1 MKKQYLLVSAFAM
14 AAGLSAQGVKAPST
28 GTMLVDESATVQNA
42 YFDILTGSTMGAKK
56 SVSSRAA
63 NYSNFIRIGS
73 TYYDLQS
80 NYAMPHR
87 LVVHPN
93 GAVSA
98 TWTTSP
104 NDVSGFP
111 ARGCAYNYKGLDNKW
126 LTSDSNCVE
135 TVRTGWANIGILRN
149 GSEFTIGHDAA
160 NGGFYITQNTTPG
173 SRPTI
178 STPILQEPPY
188 KPIWGRMANDGDT
201 IHMVYSYTDSAAA
214 GEKRAP
220 TRKGIFAPMVYSRS
234 INGGTA
240 WDIQHIMLPDYDST
254 LTNNGGADQYAID
267 VKGKTVAIVNADKFQ
282 GVILWKSTDAGATF
296 KRIIADTFKY
306 TPYTSKQLML
316 DTPYTND
323 GSCDVLIDNDGDIH
337 VFWGLARVGDR
348 DTTDALYT
356 DYFGVQGIGYWSEKT
371 ATSKLIASSLPF
383 DRDGDGVIQL
393 QSATFYGLQSGQLPT
408 VNGSKLAT
416 CARLGNTNPMRQP
429 NAAVDANGNIY
440 CVFSVPIEGDVSEL
454 GANFRDIGIV
464 HSTNDGG
471 SWSQPQNIT
480 QVLTREDDF
489 ATVARKAN
497 GFLHVMWQQDIEP
510 GTNLQ
515 NNSTADQ
522 NHPVVLN
529 EMYYQAIPV
538 STILNNEIGMV
549 WGLKTEKPNTGN
561 LFVVNQNYPNPF
573 SGTTDVLV
581 YLTQPGDVKL
591 EVRNMA
597 GAVVLATDFNGLFKG
612 NHVLTINGENL
623 PAGVYTYS
631 LTSGGSTVS
640 NTMMVK

>member
-1 MKKQYLLVSAFAM
+1 MKKQYLFLSALSL

-28 GTMLVDESATVQNA
+28 GTIIADQNATVQNA
-42 YFDILTGSTMGAKK
+42 YFDILTGSGFGAKRT
-56 SVSSRAA
+56 VSSRAV

-87 LVVHPN
+87 LVVHAN

-104 NDVSGFP
+104 NDISGFP
-111 ARGCAYNYKGLDNKW
+111 IRGCAYNYRDLAGKW

-149 GSEFTIGHDAA
+149 GNEFTIGHDAA
-160 NGGFYITQNTTPG
+160 NGGFYFTKNTTPG
-173 SRPTI
+173 SRPSL
-178 STPILQEPPY
+178 STPILREPPY

-201 IHMVYSYTDSAAA
+201 IHMVYSYTDSSAA

-234 INGGTA
+234 VNGGTE
-240 WDIQHIMLPDYDST
+240 WDIEHIMLPDYDST

-296 KRIIADTFKY
+296 QRIIADTFKY

-323 GSCDVLIDNDGDIH
+323 GSCDVLIDNDGEIH

-348 DTTDALYT
+348 DTTDEFYT
-356 DYFGVQGIGYWSEKT
+356 DYFGVQGIGHWSENNP
-371 ATSKLIASSLPF
+371 TSKLIASALPF

-393 QSATFYGLQSGQLPT
+393 QSATFYGLQNGQLPT
-408 VNGSKLAT
+408 VNGNKLAT

-429 NAAVDANGNIY
+429 NAAIDENGNIY
-440 CVFSVPIEGDVSEL
+440 CVFSIPIEGDVSEL

-464 HSTNDGG
+464 YSTNDGLN
-471 SWSQPQNIT
+471 WSAPQNIT

-538 STILNNEIGMV
+538 SSILNNEIGMV
-549 WGLKTEKPNTGN
+549 WGLKTQKPNTGE

-573 SGTTDVLV
+573 NGITNVLV

-597 GAVVLATDFNGLFKG
+597 GAVVLSEQFNGLFKG

-623 PAGVYTYS
+623 PAGVYTYT
-631 LTSGGSTVS
+631 LTSGASTVS
-640 NTMMVK
+640 RTMTVK

>member
-28 GTMLVDESATVQNA
+28 GTMLVDENATVQNA
-42 YFDILTGSTMGAKK
+42 YFDILTGSAMGAKK

-73 TYYDLQS
+73 TYYDLQT

-104 NDVSGFP
+104 SDMSGFP
-111 ARGCAYNYKGLDNKW
+111 TRGCAYNYKGLDNKW

-160 NGGFYITQNTTPG
+160 NGGFYITKNTTPG
-173 SRPTI
+173 SRPSI
-178 STPILQEPPY
+178 STAVLQEPPY

-234 INGGTA
+234 VNGGTV

-296 KRIIADTFKY
+296 ERIIADTFKY

-348 DTTDALYT
+348 DTTDEFFT

-371 ATSKLIASSLPF
+371 ATSKLIASALPF
-383 DRDGDGVIQL
+383 DRDGDGLIQL

-429 NAAVDANGNIY
+429 NAAVDENGNIY

-464 HSTNDGG
+464 YSTNDGG
-471 SWSQPQNIT
+471 TWSQPQNIT

-497 GFLHVMWQQDIEP
+497 GFLHVMWQQDMEP

-538 STILNNEIGMV
+538 SSILNNEIGMV
-549 WGLKTEKPNTGN
+549 WGLKTEQPNTGN

-573 SGTTDVLV
+573 SGTTNVLI

-612 NHVLTINGENL
+612 NHVLTIDGENL